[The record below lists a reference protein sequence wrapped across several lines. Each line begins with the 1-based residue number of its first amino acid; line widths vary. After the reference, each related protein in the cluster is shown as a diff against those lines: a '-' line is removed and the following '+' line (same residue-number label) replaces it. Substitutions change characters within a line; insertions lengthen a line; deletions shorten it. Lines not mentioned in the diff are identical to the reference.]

1 MQIINGSKSIRP
13 SRNPEHDVL
22 SLKLSA
28 HQTISAELYFGSC
41 CIPGYWIRFKHNFWA
56 TKQRHYFS
64 YVGPFYHGHINSAD
78 VSTISWLQGIY
89 RKFSWFETKEV
100 TQCELL
106 VPNNVLRDFTIKTC
120 WNLSVLSNLAAE
132 DQKQYI
138 FIETNKEPHQMTFH
152 RKIPDRY
159 PSWMNASD
167 ICEGFRGQLPSITS
181 RDDLEE
187 LMAVFKLSENL
198 PHTEAIYVGL
208 KWRMYENQSQVIRAF
223 IFAFM

>member
-1 MQIINGSKSIRP
+1 MP

-22 SLKLSA
+22 SLKLSS
-28 HQTISAELYFGSC
+28 HQTISADLYFGSRR
-41 CIPGYWIRFKHNFWA
+41 IPGYWISFKHNLWA
-56 TKQRHYFS
+56 TKERYYFS
-64 YVGPFYHGHINSAD
+64 HVGPFYHGHINSAD

-89 RKFSWFETKEV
+89 RKFSYFETNKV

-106 VPNNVLRDFTIKTC
+106 VPNNVLSDSTIKTC

-138 FIETNKEPHQMTFH
+138 FIETNKEPHERTWYC
-152 RKIPDRY
+152 KIPDRY

-167 ICEGFRGQLPSITS
+167 ICEGFGGQLPSITS

-208 KWRMYENQSQVIRAF
+208 KWRMHRNQSQVIPAF
-223 IFAFM
+223 IFAFR